1 MFSQSRQLYE
11 FGPFQV
17 DPDQRQL
24 LRQKQPIPLQPKAF
38 DILLLLVQNSE
49 KVVLKDDLMKK
60 VWPDTFVEESNLT
73 QHIFVLRRALGDG
86 VDERRY
92 IITVPGRGYRFAESV
107 RAVSIET
114 RENRTEEIKR
124 TENEEQIV
132 VASRS
137 VAKLSVEQNKRS
149 EPRWWIAVGTALLLI
164 AGGLGLSVLRGRM
177 SKVDAGDAPIQ
188 SIAVLP
194 FSNLSGDVSKEYFAD
209 GFTDQLTTDIAE
221 RTRAR
226 VVSRT
231 SVMRY
236 KDSKTPVPDIARQL
250 GVDAVVEGSVMVSD
264 QRVRVTVQL
273 IAASVDKH
281 LWAETFERE
290 REDLFSVESELA
302 ATIANLI
309 GSQTNGRP
317 DVDRP
322 SAVAAKHLGATG
334 YELSLQCAALRDQG
348 TVNSVDLA
356 VKCYEHILKLEPDSA
371 LAYAG
376 IANAYLA
383 VASEKAL
390 DPALKAMALDPSLPE
405 AHLAIAD
412 YKMEHDLDLAG
423 AEREFKQSI
432 SLNPSYAQA
441 HIGYA
446 DALVAAGHRA
456 QAMSEARSARQ
467 LDPFSAAIAVISG
480 RVAFF
485 AGQYDQ
491 VIAEEKVAQDLD
503 PSRWR
508 AYYWMGYAYEQKGM
522 YQEALAQYQK
532 ALADEDDFHI
542 YLAAQGRSYVLSR
555 DTVKAAEARAKIEEY
570 SRKGEIWPYDAAL
583 FFAAS
588 GDRDRAFEWL
598 NNENGGWLIF
608 VQVDPRVAS
617 LRSDPRFDALVRRV
631 GLRDK

>member
-73 QHIFVLRRALGDG
+73 QHIFVLRRTLGDG

-107 RAVSIET
+107 RAVAIET
-114 RENRTEEIKR
+114 RENKTEEIER
-124 TENEEQIV
+124 TDNEERIV

-137 VAKLSVEQNKRS
+137 LAKLSVEQNKRS

-164 AGGLGLSVLRGRM
+164 AGGLGLSVMRGRM
-177 SKVDAGDAPIQ
+177 SKVDAGGAPIQ

-194 FSNLSGDVSKEYFAD
+194 FSNLSGDASKEYFAD

-264 QRVRVTVQL
+264 QKVRVTVQL
-273 IAASVDKH
+273 IEASVDKH

-290 REDLFSVESELA
+290 REDLFSVEGELA

-309 GSQTNGRP
+309 GSQANGRP
-317 DVDRP
+317 DVNPP
-322 SAVAAKHLGATG
+322 SILAAKHLKGTS
-334 YELSLQCAALRDQG
+334 YELSLQCAALRDKG
-348 TVNSVDLA
+348 TVESVELA

-376 IANAYLA
+376 IADSYLA

-405 AHLAIAD
+405 AHLALAY

-441 HIGYA
+441 HIGHA

-508 AYYWMGYAYEQKGM
+508 AYYWTGYAYEQKGM

-598 NNENGGWLIF
+598 NKENGGWLIF